1 MADLIEKQQVQNS
14 DMSQRNTDSN
24 VEIELML
31 ENVISQFN
39 DKASVILND
48 IVDNFYDQKTQSNPE
63 ETRLQMM
70 KFVQK
75 AATADLNEGNVNIG
89 EEDEEVKSNKKGA
102 SSQRK

>member
-1 MADLIEKQQVQNS
+1 MKATKERVDEFQRQSIEKFRTSMADLIEKQQVQNS

-70 KFVQK
+70 KFV
-75 AATADLNEGNVNIG
+75 
-89 EEDEEVKSNKKGA
+89 
-102 SSQRK
+102 